1 MTIKLYRPA
10 HSPAADDLEAA
21 LRELVVA
28 YKVIVVNAANT
39 PLPAIHDEGQVIIG
53 PAALAR
59 YLRELEK
66 IVADWRKYQGD
77 ACYIGDD
84 GEVC

>member
-1 MTIKLYRPA
+1 MTIELYRPA
-10 HSPAADDLEAA
+10 HSPAADDLETA
-21 LRELVVA
+21 LRKLVVA
-28 YKVIVVNAANT
+28 HKVIVVNAAHT
-39 PLPAIHDEGQVIIG
+39 PLPAIHDEGQVITG

-59 YLRELEK
+59 YLQELEK

-77 ACYIGDD
+77 ACYINDD